1 MRQTATLVDRLREA
15 LPGDRI
21 IDDAASLYPYAFDAS
36 FWSLR
41 AQRVPDVVVVPRS
54 TAEVQAVVRLAAE
67 TETPLIAR
75 GAGTGQTGG
84 AVAAKG
90 GIVMSFALMREVLAI
105 ERQDLQCVVQPGVV
119 HADLQQQLRP
129 QQLFFP
135 PDPGSGRA
143 CTLGGMAANN
153 ASGPH
158 AVKYGVMSTYVLGL
172 EVVLADGSCITTGG
186 ERSRVLKSSSGIDLT
201 KLFVGSEG
209 TLGIIT
215 KLRLRVQPLPP
226 ARAVVQAAYA
236 ALEDAIR
243 SLDDLFEAGIL
254 PATAELLDRSA
265 LDAIRVFR
273 PELALPEGEAILLI
287 EVDGLPEGV
296 RELSAT
302 VDALAKRRATKT
314 IVASAESDVQR
325 LWQTR
330 ASLGGAAAL
339 AHPDKRRIF
348 AGEDLCVPMSMIPR
362 TIRRARELAREA
374 DIAVLFYGHVGDG
387 NVHSAILIDPAN
399 AEEVARA
406 DRLAEQLH
414 QLALEVGGSVTGEH
428 GTGAVRA
435 KYMRAEHGAAYD
447 TMLAVK
453 RALDPK
459 GILNPGKIFAE

>member
-1 MRQTATLVDRLREA
+1 MGGRESDVPSIRTMAIGTASVAARLREVVPSERVIDA
-15 LPGDRI
+15 SATVLPY
-21 IDDAASLYPYAFDAS
+21 SYDAS
-36 FWSLR
+36 FWSPR
-41 AQRVPDVVVVPRS
+41 QRRRPSAVVVPES
-54 TAEVQAVVRLAAE
+54 TAEVVAVVGVANE
-67 TETPLIAR
+67 TETPLVPR

-84 AVAAKG
+84 AIAPEG
-90 GIVMSFALMREVLAI
+90 GIVISFARMRTIVEIDRRNLQAIVEPGLVYFDFQSALAD
-105 ERQDLQCVVQPGVV
+105 QG
-119 HADLQQQLRP
+119 
-129 QQLFFP
+129 LFFP

-215 KLRLRVQPLPP
+215 RLRLRVQPLPP
-226 ARAVVQAAYA
+226 SRAVVQAGYT

-265 LDAIRVFR
+265 LDAIRVYR

-287 EVDGLPEGV
+287 EVDGLAEGV
-296 RELSAT
+296 RELAAT

-362 TIRRARELAREA
+362 TIRRARELARQAE
-374 DIAVLFYGHVGDG
+374 IAVLFYGHVGDG
-387 NVHSAILIDPAN
+387 HVHSAILIDPAN
-399 AEEVARA
+399 TGEVARA
-406 DRLAEQLH
+406 DGLAEG
-414 QLALEVGGSVTGEH
+414 ARSPEV
-428 GTGAVRA
+428 
-435 KYMRAEHGAAYD
+435 
-447 TMLAVK
+447 
-453 RALDPK
+453 
-459 GILNPGKIFAE
+459 